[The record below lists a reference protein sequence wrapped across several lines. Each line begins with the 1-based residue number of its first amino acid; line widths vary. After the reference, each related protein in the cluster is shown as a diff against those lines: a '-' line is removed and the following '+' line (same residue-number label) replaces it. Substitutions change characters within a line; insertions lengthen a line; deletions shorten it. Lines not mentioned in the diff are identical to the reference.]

1 MKIKFIGIFLLA
13 LLLILGLLQI
23 EAIGNLN
30 PIFHSIAVSV
40 RQMVDWVLAAYSPN
54 TIILRGEPELLNVDT
69 VPDYFPNYVK
79 QSTPSPYNKAG
90 AQSEKQAHVQGSMWD
105 FSGEDFSN
113 MSQTSPTEESA
124 SRRLQLLQEITESKD
139 PVTDLFP
146 ETEWYDAVDLDA
158 YDFTELLTTEEP
170 NEEIQPAETL
180 DSDVVQPLLDEIQ
193 SQIDQKL
200 ESEDLR

>member
-13 LLLILGLLQI
+13 LLLILALLQI

-30 PIFHSIAVSV
+30 PIFHSIAASV

-54 TIILRGEPELLNVDT
+54 TIILRGEPEFLN
-69 VPDYFPNYVK
+69 PDEVQTYFPSYVK
-79 QSTPSPYNKAG
+79 KSTPSQYNTEG
-90 AQSEKQAHVQGSMWD
+90 VQSEKQGNVKGSMWD
-105 FSGEDFSN
+105 FSGEDFGN
-113 MSQTSPTEESA
+113 AQQTSPTTEAA
-124 SRRLQLLQEITESKD
+124 SRRLQLLQEITEPKD

-158 YDFTELLTTEEP
+158 YDVTELLTTEEP
-170 NEEIQPAETL
+170 NKETQPAETL
-180 DSDVVQPLLDEIQ
+180 DSDVVQPLLDEIK

-200 ESEDLR
+200 ESDNLR

>member
-1 MKIKFIGIFLLA
+1 MKMKFIGISLLA

-23 EAIGNLN
+23 DAIGNLN

-54 TIILRGEPELLNVDT
+54 TIILRGEPEFLN
-69 VPDYFPNYVK
+69 PDEVQGYFPNYVK
-79 QSTPSPYNKAG
+79 KSTSSQHNIKD
-90 AQSEKQAHVQGSMWD
+90 AQSGRQANTTDSMWD
-105 FSGEDFSN
+105 FSREDFSN
-113 MSQTSPTEESA
+113 IPQTSPTEESA
-124 SRRLQLLQEITESKD
+124 SRRLQLLQEIAEPED

-146 ETEWYDAVDLDA
+146 ETEWYDAINLDA

-170 NEEIQPAETL
+170 NEEIQPAEVN
-180 DSDVVQPLLDEIQ
+180 SDVVQPLLDEIK

>member
-54 TIILRGEPELLNVDT
+54 TIILRGEPEFLN
-69 VPDYFPNYVK
+69 PDEVQEYFPNYVK
-79 QSTPSPYNKAG
+79 KSTPSQEDIKG
-90 AQSEKQAHVQGSMWD
+90 AQSEQQANVKGSMWD
-105 FSGEDFSN
+105 FSREDFSN
-113 MSQTSPTEESA
+113 TPQTSPTEEAA
-124 SRRLQLLQEITESKD
+124 SRRQLLLEIGEPED

-146 ETEWYDAVDLDA
+146 ETEWYDAIDLDA
-158 YDFTELLTTEEP
+158 YNFTELLTTEKSGTE
-170 NEEIQPAETL
+170 NQAAETL
-180 DSDVVQPLLDEIQ
+180 DSDVVQPLLDEIK

-200 ESEDLR
+200 DSEDLR

>member
-1 MKIKFIGIFLLA
+1 MKFIGIFLLA

-23 EAIGNLN
+23 DAIGNLN

-54 TIILRGEPELLNVDT
+54 TIILRGEPEFLNPDEVQ
-69 VPDYFPNYVK
+69 DYFPNYVK
-79 QSTPSPYNKAG
+79 KSTPLSQHNIKD
-90 AQSEKQAHVQGSMWD
+90 AQSERQADTTDSMWD
-105 FSGEDFSN
+105 FSRDDFSN
-113 MSQTSPTEESA
+113 TPQTFPTEESA
-124 SRRLQLLQEITESKD
+124 SRRLQLLQEIAEPED

-146 ETEWYDAVDLDA
+146 ETEWYDAINLDA

-170 NEEIQPAETL
+170 NEEAQPDEAL
-180 DSDVVQPLLDEIQ
+180 DSDVVQPLLDEIK